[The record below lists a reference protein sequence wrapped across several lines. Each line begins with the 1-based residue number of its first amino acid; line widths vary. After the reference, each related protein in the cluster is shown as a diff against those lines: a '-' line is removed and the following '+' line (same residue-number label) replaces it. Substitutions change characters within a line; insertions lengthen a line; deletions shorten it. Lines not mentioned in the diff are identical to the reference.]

1 MRVTDWFAY
10 TNGLSHHV
18 PSALPVAQSTLV
30 AFCSRVKWVRCFL
43 GSVHADYL
51 LTRPDDLD
59 RQKQK
64 PRKMLCGLGSWREQQ
79 QDDWGQSKDS
89 SCCTTRPHST
99 LRGLN
104 WPQRLN
110 ATLDALNY
118 TQIFLIASSCAII
131 SVTSGCASHSLTP
144 RGIGVGGHLS
154 QHTKGNGCQTNT
166 NRFFHKYSYL
176 NHSGLRT
183 NNCHILALGT
193 VFHCETAAWLIPSMS
208 ARSRCEPARRIRC
221 SFVMPDILHKCA

>member
-1 MRVTDWFAY
+1 
-10 TNGLSHHV
+10 
-18 PSALPVAQSTLV
+18 
-30 AFCSRVKWVRCFL
+30 
-43 GSVHADYL
+43 
-51 LTRPDDLD
+51 
-59 RQKQK
+59 
-64 PRKMLCGLGSWREQQ
+64 MLCGLGSWREQQ
-79 QDDWGQSKDS
+79 QGDWTESKDS
-89 SCCTTRPHST
+89 LAACQDHTETC
-99 LRGLN
+99 GVLN
-104 WPQRLN
+104 SVQRLN

-154 QHTKGNGCQTNT
+154 QHTKGNSCQTNT

-183 NNCHILALGT
+183 NNCHIRALGT
-193 VFHCETAAWLIPSMS
+193 VFHCETAAWLMPNMA

-221 SFVMPDILHKCA
+221 SFVMPDILHK